1 MEKAKAT
8 LLILICLITFSCCS
22 DSRKR
27 SYSDRYGS
35 TVYVCTGGYSKRYHA
50 TEDCRGLFRC
60 CGEIIEM
67 SVDEAKKNGRTACRI
82 CNKAI

>member
-1 MEKAKAT
+1 MEKAKVT
-8 LLILICLITFSCCS
+8 LLILICLILFSCCS

-27 SYSDRYGS
+27 SSDRYGS

-60 CGEIIEM
+60 RGEIIEM

-82 CNKAI
+82 CN